1 MFIKASY
8 NDMYLKRID
17 EDPKRLTL
25 IIWVQSVFRRRQARK
40 IMLLKLIKRDLADP
54 KNAKSVSIIRRFVYR
69 WRFRQ
74 SAMKLIAERRSKQDP
89 KYLKAVGTIQR
100 WIRRWKFKNVAK
112 KLMMRRSS
120 TNSLMAWTPDERR
133 LRAAK

>member
-8 NDMYLKRID
+8 NDIYLKRVED
-17 EDPKRLTL
+17 DPKRLTY

-40 IMLLKLIKRDLADP
+40 LLLLRVIRKDLADP

-74 SAMKLIAERRSKQDP
+74 AAMKLIAERRSKQDP
-89 KYLKAVGTIQR
+89 
-100 WIRRWKFKNVAK
+100 
-112 KLMMRRSS
+112 
-120 TNSLMAWTPDERR
+120 
-133 LRAAK
+133 